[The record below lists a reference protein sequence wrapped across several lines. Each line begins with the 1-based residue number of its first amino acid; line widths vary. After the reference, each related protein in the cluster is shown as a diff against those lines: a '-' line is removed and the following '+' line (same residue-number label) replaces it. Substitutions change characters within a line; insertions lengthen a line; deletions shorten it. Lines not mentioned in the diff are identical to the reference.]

1 MRPEPSSKRRIDYI
15 LPPSNG
21 FSNKFIPPLDQH
33 QDPPTKIGRT
43 NSRSARRSNS
53 GLGSP
58 AWKDIRC
65 LARSKATHWNSQ
77 RTCPT
82 HQMTLRGSRS
92 LLPRHFGIHRFGRRR
107 DFEGLKVLP
116 NRQRISKAVPYGGA
130 RFVPGNWKRKIG
142 ACWWFSVWYG
152 ANSTLRVL
160 EWCTVQSSNRQ
171 YMLESSSRS
180 TTLACRSVTSRRDAA
195 RQSGRGHMSVV
206 AAPRYDCARC
216 DSRYVP

>member
-21 FSNKFIPPLDQH
+21 FSNKFVPPLDQH

-130 RFVPGNWKRKIG
+130 RFVPGNWKRKVG
-142 ACWWFSVWYG
+142 AKNVHLGGLASGMERTPRFECSK
-152 ANSTLRVL
+152 
-160 EWCTVQSSNRQ
+160 WCTVQSPNRQ
-171 YMLESSSRS
+171 YKLEPSSRS
-180 TTLACRSVTSRRDAA
+180 TTLAGS
-195 RQSGRGHMSVV
+195 
-206 AAPRYDCARC
+206 
-216 DSRYVP
+216 